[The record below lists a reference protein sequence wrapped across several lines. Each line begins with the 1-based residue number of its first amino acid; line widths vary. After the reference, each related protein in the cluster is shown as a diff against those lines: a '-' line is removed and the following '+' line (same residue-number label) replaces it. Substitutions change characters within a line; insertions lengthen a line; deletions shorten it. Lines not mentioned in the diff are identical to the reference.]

1 MRIQE
6 INERLAAINEESAA
20 ATGDALAALENE
32 ADNLIAERNALMGE
46 VQRRQQLR
54 SRVSAGLTGS
64 VIERPAGDSAP
75 AAFGVDTPEY
85 RTAWLSNLQGRALTE
100 QQRTAVS
107 ASGAIPTQT
116 LNRIVARLDDSPLL
130 SRIDLMHIP
139 GNVSIPVESSVADA
153 SWVAMGTAATDSAD
167 SITTVSLAAY
177 KLIKT
182 VEITADVQN
191 MAIDAFEAWLVERLA
206 NKVQLA
212 LDNAVIN
219 GTGTNQAKGI
229 VTSLSTVTGT
239 FTKAGTTYKDLI
251 KIIASLGTKYARNA
265 VFIMQ
270 RKLFYGDIM
279 SIVGTDGKPVVH
291 PDVESPSK
299 FNFLGYP
306 VILDDNVPEDNI
318 LFGDLSAYK
327 LNLAKE
333 PTVESDSSVGFRSG
347 TQVYRVMALAD
358 GKLAEESAFVRYNRA
373 SS

>member
-1 MRIQE
+1 MRLQE
-6 INERLAAINEESAA
+6 INERLAAISEESAT
-20 ATGDALAALENE
+20 ATGDALAALEAE
-32 ADNLIAERNALMGE
+32 ADQLITERNALLGE

-54 SRVSAGLTGS
+54 SRVSAGLTGH
-64 VIERPAGDSAP
+64 VIEHPAGDSAP
-75 AAFGVDTPEY
+75 DAFGVDSPEY
-85 RTAWLSNLQGRALTE
+85 RTAWLTNLQGRTLTE
-100 QQRTAVS
+100 QQRAAVS

-153 SWVAMGTAATDSAD
+153 SWVAMGSAATDSAD

-191 MAIDAFEAWLVERLA
+191 MAIDAFETWLVERLA

-212 LDNAVIN
+212 LDSAVIN

-229 VTSLSTVTGT
+229 VTSISSATGT
-239 FTKAGTTYKDLI
+239 FTKAGATYKDMI

-265 VFIMQ
+265 VLIMQ
-270 RKLFYGDIM
+270 RKLFYGDVM
-279 SIVGTDGKPVVH
+279 GIVGTDGKPVVH

-306 VILDDNVPEDNI
+306 IILDDNVPEDNI
-318 LFGDLSAYK
+318 LFGDLFAYK
-327 LNLAKE
+327 MNLAKD
-333 PTVESDSSVGFRSG
+333 PTVESDLSVGFRSG

-358 GKLAEESAFVRYNRA
+358 GKLAEGSAFVRYNRA
-373 SS
+373 AS

>member
-1 MRIQE
+1 MRLQE
-6 INERLAAINEESAA
+6 INERLAAISEESAT
-20 ATGDALAALENE
+20 ATGDALAALEAE
-32 ADNLIAERNALMGE
+32 ADQLITERNALLGE

-54 SRVSAGLTGS
+54 SRVSAGLTGH
-64 VIERPAGDSAP
+64 VIEHPAGDPAP
-75 AAFGVDTPEY
+75 DAFGVDSPEY
-85 RTAWLSNLQGRALTE
+85 RTAWLTNLQGRTLTE

-153 SWVAMGTAATDSAD
+153 SWVAMGSAATDSAD

-191 MAIDAFEAWLVERLA
+191 MAIDAFETWLVERLA

-212 LDNAVIN
+212 LDSAVIN

-229 VTSLSTVTGT
+229 VTSISSATGT
-239 FTKAGTTYKDLI
+239 FTKAGATYKDMI

-265 VFIMQ
+265 VLIMQ
-270 RKLFYGDIM
+270 RKLFYGDVM
-279 SIVGTDGKPVVH
+279 GIVGTDGKPVVH

-306 VILDDNVPEDNI
+306 IILDDNVPEDNI
-318 LFGDLSAYK
+318 LFGDLFAYK
-327 LNLAKE
+327 MNLAKD
-333 PTVESDSSVGFRSG
+333 PTVESDCSAGFRSG

-373 SS
+373 AS

>member
-6 INERLAAINEESAA
+6 INARLAVINAELAT
-20 ATGDALAALENE
+20 ATGEALAALEAE
-32 ADNLIAERNALMGE
+32 VDSLIAERTALEGE
-46 VQRRQQLR
+46 IQRRQQLR
-54 SRVSAGLTGS
+54 TRVATG
-64 VIERPAGDSAP
+64 VIGRTIEQPAGDPAP
-75 AAFGVDTPEY
+75 AAFGVDSPEY
-85 RTAWLSNLQGRALTE
+85 RMAWLSNLQGRTLTE
-100 QQRTAVS
+100 QQRAAVS

-116 LNRIVARLDDSPLL
+116 LNRIVSRLDDSPLL
-130 SRIDLMHIP
+130 SRIDLMQIP
-139 GNVSIPVESSVADA
+139 GNVSIPVESTVADA

-191 MAIDAFEAWLVERLA
+191 MAIDAFETWLVERLG

-229 VTSLSTVTGT
+229 VTSLGTATGT
-239 FTKAGTTYKDLI
+239 FTKAGATYKDLI
-251 KIIASLGTKYARNA
+251 KIIASLGTKFARNA

-270 RKLFYGDIM
+270 RKLFYGDVMNI
-279 SIVGTDGKPVVH
+279 TDTGGKPIVH
-291 PDVESPSK
+291 PDVESPAK

-318 LFGDLSAYK
+318 LFGDLFAYK
-327 LNLAKE
+327 MNLAKA

-373 SS
+373 AS

>member
-1 MRIQE
+1 MRIEE
-6 INERLAAINEESAA
+6 INARLAAINAEVDT
-20 ATGDALAALENE
+20 ATGDTLAALETE
-32 ADNLIAERNALMGE
+32 ADKLIDERNALMGE

-54 SRVSAGLTGS
+54 SRVAAGTVGHI
-64 VIERPAGDSAP
+64 IEQGIGEQAP
-75 AAFGVDTPEY
+75 SAFGVGSPEY

-100 QQRTAVS
+100 QQRAAVS

-130 SRIDLMHIP
+130 SRIDLMRIP
-139 GNVSIPVESSVADA
+139 GNVSIPVENSVADA
-153 SWVAMGTAATDSAD
+153 SWVAMSTAATDSAD

-191 MAIDAFEAWLVERLA
+191 MSIDAFEDWLVERLA

-212 LDNAVIN
+212 LDNSVIN

-239 FTKAGTTYKDLI
+239 FTKAGATYKDLI
-251 KIIASLGTKYARNA
+251 NIIASLGTKYARNA

-279 SIVGTDGKPVVH
+279 SIVGTDGKPIVH
-291 PDVESPSK
+291 PDVESPAK

-306 VILDDNVPEDNI
+306 VILDDNVPTDNI

-327 LNLAKE
+327 MNLAKE

-358 GKLAEESAFVRYNRA
+358 GKLAETSAFVRYNRA

>member
-1 MRIQE
+1 MRLQE
-6 INERLAAINEESAA
+6 INERLAAISEESAT
-20 ATGDALAALENE
+20 ATGDALAALEAE
-32 ADNLIAERNALMGE
+32 AAQLITERNALLGE

-54 SRVSAGLTGS
+54 SRVSAGLTGH
-64 VIERPAGDSAP
+64 VIEHPAGDPAP
-75 AAFGVDTPEY
+75 DAFGVDSPEY
-85 RTAWLSNLQGRALTE
+85 RTAWLTNLQGRTLTE

-153 SWVAMGTAATDSAD
+153 SWLAMGSAATDSAD

-177 KLIKT
+177 KLVKT

-191 MAIDAFEAWLVERLA
+191 MAIDAFETWLVERLT

-212 LDNAVIN
+212 LDSAVIN

-229 VTSLSTVTGT
+229 VTSISSATGT
-239 FTKAGTTYKDLI
+239 FTKAGATYKDMI

-265 VFIMQ
+265 VLIMQ
-270 RKLFYGDIM
+270 RKLFYGDVM
-279 SIVGTDGKPVVH
+279 GIVGTDGKPVVH

-306 VILDDNVPEDNI
+306 IILDDNVPEDNI
-318 LFGDLSAYK
+318 LFGDLFAYK
-327 LNLAKE
+327 MNLAKD
-333 PTVESDSSVGFRSG
+333 PTVESDRSVGFRSG

-373 SS
+373 AS

>member
-6 INERLAAINEESAA
+6 INERLAAINEEAAA

-32 ADNLIAERNALMGE
+32 ADQLISERNALMGE

-64 VIERPAGDSAP
+64 VIERPAGDPAP

-116 LNRIVARLDDSPLL
+116 LNLIVARLDDSPLL

>member
-1 MRIQE
+1 MRLQE
-6 INERLAAINEESAA
+6 INERLAAISEESAT
-20 ATGDALAALENE
+20 ATGDALAALEAE
-32 ADNLIAERNALMGE
+32 ADQLITERNALLGE

-54 SRVSAGLTGS
+54 SRVSAGLTGH
-64 VIERPAGDSAP
+64 VIEHPAGDPAP
-75 AAFGVDTPEY
+75 DAFGVDSPEY
-85 RTAWLSNLQGRALTE
+85 RTAWLTNLQGRTLTE
-100 QQRTAVS
+100 QQRAAVS

-153 SWVAMGTAATDSAD
+153 SWVAMGSAATDSAD

-191 MAIDAFEAWLVERLA
+191 MAIDAFETWLVERLA

-212 LDNAVIN
+212 LDSAVIN

-229 VTSLSTVTGT
+229 VTSISSATGT
-239 FTKAGTTYKDLI
+239 FTKAGATYKDMI

-265 VFIMQ
+265 VLIMQ
-270 RKLFYGDIM
+270 RKLFYGDVM
-279 SIVGTDGKPVVH
+279 GIVGTDGKPVVH

-306 VILDDNVPEDNI
+306 IILDDNVPEDNI
-318 LFGDLSAYK
+318 LFGDLFAYK
-327 LNLAKE
+327 MNLAKD
-333 PTVESDSSVGFRSG
+333 PTVESDRSAGFRSG

-373 SS
+373 AS

>member
-20 ATGDALAALENE
+20 ATGDALTALENE

-64 VIERPAGDSAP
+64 VIERPAGDPAP

-116 LNRIVARLDDSPLL
+116 LNLIVARLDDSPLL

-139 GNVSIPVESSVADA
+139 GNVSIPVEGSVADA